1 MRQRVILLDRRSLPR
16 PGTRATACLW
26 SMRRPRRLRWLVSCR
41 TGLGGNQLN
50 RLVGQRTASLN
61 DISEDSIRRGR
72 VQMSAF
78 RLGTVEGRSLAGH
91 TLHVTDLLSQTRI
104 IRLMRK
110 AMFLST
116 LGLVTRMPGTC
127 VAQRVHATGQLGGR
141 HLMLRTSSPVCIR
154 SLVLLASCWSRT
166 PAQPAGR
173 S

>member
-1 MRQRVILLDRRSLPR
+1 MRHRVMLLDRRSLPR
-16 PGTRATACLW
+16 PGTRDTACLW

-91 TLHVTDLLSQTRI
+91 TLHVTDLLSQIRI
-104 IRLMRK
+104 IRR
-110 AMFLST
+110 
-116 LGLVTRMPGTC
+116 
-127 VAQRVHATGQLGGR
+127 
-141 HLMLRTSSPVCIR
+141 IR
-154 SLVLLASCWSRT
+154 SHRGADGLRVRRGTVSFPTIIEATLITATYLLVLVSLTRYAII
-166 PAQPAGR
+166 GI
-173 S
+173 